1 MDDVKQWADRMKSEI
16 GRVILGKEDV
26 IEKVLTALLCG
37 GHVLLEDV
45 PGVGKTILARALS
58 AVLGGKFQRIQCT
71 PDLLPSDILGVSVY
85 IPAMKQFRFYPGPIY
100 SNIALIDEINRATP
114 RCQSALLEAME
125 SNAVTLEGKTM
136 DLPAPFFLIATENP
150 LDFEGTF
157 PLPEAQK
164 DRFFITLSMGYPNRN
179 SELDIMSGQNR
190 LSHPVNDLEAVGTLE
205 ELLELKKAVSL
216 VRVPQELEDLILRM
230 ILLSRK
236 DSRLEMGAS
245 PRAARALYQGIQALT
260 AIRGREEASLD
271 ELHELALPI
280 LLKRI
285 KLRTESILNGISEAD
300 VVNSLLDRAEQGELE
315 TA

>member
-1 MDDVKQWADRMKSEI
+1 MEEVRLWADRMKGEI

-26 IEKVLTALLCG
+26 IEKVLVALLCD

-85 IPAMKQFRFYPGPIY
+85 LPALHQFRFHPGPVFSQIL
-100 SNIALIDEINRATP
+100 LIDEINRATP

-125 SNAVTLEGKTM
+125 EASVTLEGKTM
-136 DLPAPFFLIATENP
+136 ELPSPFFLIATENP

-164 DRFFITLSMGYPNRN
+164 DRFFLTLSMGYPDRL
-179 SELDIMSGQNR
+179 SEGEIMTGQNR
-190 LSHPVNDLEAVGTLE
+190 LTHPVTDLREIGSPEDLAV
-205 ELLELKKAVSL
+205 LKDR
-216 VRVPQELEDLILRM
+216 VRDVEMPRALEDLILRAVD
-230 ILLSRK
+230 LSRR
-236 DSRLEMGAS
+236 DSRLELGAS
-245 PRAARALYQGIQALT
+245 PRAARGLYRGVQALA
-260 AIRGREEASLD
+260 AIRGRNRGEESDLED
-271 ELHELALPI
+271 LIHPI

-285 KLRTESILNGISEAD
+285 KLRSEAVLNGLSEGDIVASLLAKAREGESIPS
-300 VVNSLLDRAEQGELE
+300 
-315 TA
+315 

>member
-164 DRFFITLSMGYPNRN
+164 DRFFITLSMGYPNRD

>member
-1 MDDVKQWADRMKSEI
+1 MDNVRQWAERMKKEI
-16 GRVILGKEDV
+16 GRVILGKDDV

-45 PGVGKTILARALS
+45 PGVGKTILARSLS

-85 IPAMKQFRFYPGPIY
+85 IPAMKQFRFHPGPIY
-100 SNIALIDEINRATP
+100 SNISLIDEINRATP

-125 SNAVTLEGKTM
+125 SGAVTLEGKTM

-164 DRFFITLSMGYPNRN
+164 DRFFLTLSMGYPNRD

-190 LSHPVNDLEAVGTLE
+190 LSHPVNDLEPVGTLE
-205 ELLELKKAVSL
+205 ELLELKKAVYN
-216 VRVPQELEDLILRM
+216 VKVPRDLEDLILRM
-230 ILLSRK
+230 IQLSRQ
-236 DSRLEMGAS
+236 DTRLEMGAS
-245 PRAARALYQGIQALT
+245 PRAARALYQGIQALS
-260 AIRGREEASLD
+260 AIRGQEEATID
-271 ELHELALPI
+271 ELEELALPI

-285 KLRTESILNGISEAD
+285 KLRTESVLNNITEMD
-300 VVNSLLDRAEQGELE
+300 VVKSLLDKAVQAEQDNL
-315 TA
+315 

>member
-1 MDDVKQWADRMKSEI
+1 M
-16 GRVILGKEDV
+16 
-26 IEKVLTALLCG
+26 LTALLCG

-85 IPAMKQFRFYPGPIY
+85 IPATKQFRFHQGPIY
-100 SNIALIDEINRATP
+100 CNISLIDEINRATP

-125 SNAVTLEGKTM
+125 SSAVTVEGKTI
-136 DLPAPFFLIATENP
+136 DLPDPFFLIATENP

-164 DRFFITLSMGYPNRN
+164 DRFFLTLSMGYPKRD

-190 LSHPVNDLEAVGTLE
+190 LSHPVTDLEPIGTLE
-205 ELLELKKAVSL
+205 ELASLKEEVNRIAV
-216 VRVPQELEDLILRM
+216 PPELENLILRM
-230 ILLSRK
+230 IALSRE
-236 DSRLEMGAS
+236 DGRLDMGAS
-245 PRAARALYQGIQALT
+245 PRAARSLYHGIQALA
-260 AIRGREEASLD
+260 AIRGKEEADREDLD
-271 ELHELALPI
+271 ELALPI

-285 KLRTESILNGISEAD
+285 KLRTESVLNGITEED
-300 VVNSLLDRAEQGELE
+300 VVTSLLDRAEQEP
-315 TA
+315 A